1 MRYVIILAI
10 GICIGYGYGFRDAKQ
25 NDKTVVERVVD
36 RVGGST
42 RDNMKTDVDRKMRE
56 VEQH

>member
-10 GICIGYGYGFRDAKQ
+10 GICIGYGYGFRDSKQ
-25 NDKTVVERVVD
+25 NDKTVVERIVE

-56 VEQH
+56 VEQR